1 MTGVLMKRGNWD
13 VQMKA
18 EITSDVSASQGTPRW
33 PANQQMLGDRQGQ
46 TCLHSAKKEPTA
58 DNLTLAFQ
66 PPEL

>member
-1 MTGVLMKRGNWD
+1 MTGVLMKRGNLD

-18 EITSDVSASQGTPRW
+18 EIRSDVSASQGTPRW

-46 TCLHSAKKEPTA
+46 TRPHCAKKELTA
-58 DNLTLAFQ
+58 DNLTLDFQ